1 MDRIERVV
9 DTFSPRRNSVKR
21 SSKEG
26 KIENC
31 SGSCMFIVVRSTINA
46 REILTIIKM
55 LNIHV
60 GKGMISIATMRTTP
74 DKIDKSL
81 ADMLF
86 LSF

>member
-1 MDRIERVV
+1 
-9 DTFSPRRNSVKR
+9 
-21 SSKEG
+21 
-26 KIENC
+26 
-31 SGSCMFIVVRSTINA
+31 MFIVVRSTINA